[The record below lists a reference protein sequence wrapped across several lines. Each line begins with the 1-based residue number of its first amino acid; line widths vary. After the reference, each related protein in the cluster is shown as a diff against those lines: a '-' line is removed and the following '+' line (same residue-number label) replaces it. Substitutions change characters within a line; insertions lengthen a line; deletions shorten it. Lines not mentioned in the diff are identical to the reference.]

1 MSRRPYSYSVLRYV
15 HDVVTGEFVNVG
27 LVLFA
32 PGHNECAPVVR
43 FEFKDRVQRLRS
55 LFPDIDRSSFAD
67 AIRAIS
73 RSARVVSRQVEGD
86 GLFSEGDARAVA
98 VRMLPHDGS
107 SLQWSEIGTGLAKD
121 VDKEFHRIA
130 YRMLSQ
136 YDKRSEAKRS
146 DEDVWRP
153 VRNAIQERE
162 IPIEFETKIV
172 RGELDKI
179 EFAHAWKNGKI
190 HAYEPLSFDLADAE
204 NIRNKARR
212 WVGHLATVLVGEHE
226 PFQAHFIVGKPTDS
240 RLLESYADAV
250 KLLRSAAGEPEV
262 YEEEQIPDLVNKL
275 EDSYRIH
282 VGSQ

>member
-27 LVLFA
+27 LVLLA
-32 PGHNECAPVVR
+32 PSLRGCAPIVC

-55 LFPDIDRSSFAD
+55 LFPDVDRLSFAE

-73 RSARVVSRQVEGD
+73 RSARTVAKQVESD

-98 VRMLPHDGS
+98 IRMLPHDGS

-121 VDKEFHRIA
+121 VEKEFERIA
-130 YRMLSQ
+130 DRMLSH

-146 DEDVWRP
+146 DDDVWRP
-153 VRNAIQERE
+153 VRNAILERN
-162 IPIEFETKIV
+162 ISIEFESKIV
-172 RGELDKI
+172 RGELDAI
-179 EFAHAWKNGKI
+179 EFTHAWKNGKI

-204 NIRNKARR
+204 NIKNKARR
-212 WVGHLATVLVGEHE
+212 WVGHLSTVVVGAHDE
-226 PFQAHFIVGKPTDS
+226 FQAHFIVGKPTDP
-240 RLLESYADAV
+240 RLLDSYADAV

-262 YEEEQIPDLVNKL
+262 YEEAQIPELVDRL
-275 EDSYRIH
+275 EDNYRH
-282 VGSQ
+282 HSNP